1 MTATPPSKPND
12 AQNNTQD
19 NTQNNTQ
26 SPDKFSQTQPLSSE
40 EIEKLTTQ
48 LRRKEG
54 NWVSWGK
61 ACQALQKTGTSAQ
74 AIFEATGFEPI
85 QQNQLTVAAQVF
97 DAMVAGGVS
106 DQAKAHYETRGSD
119 SLYEFRIL
127 PNEDRAAAA
136 DFAFNNGLDSEQVK
150 EIAKGLREFSYSDKP
165 PAGFE
170 KTMGDAAA
178 YHYWRLARQ
187 QGDLQA
193 RSRLIAQSLRFATS
207 DRARSKIEKLLT
219 DFTVTKQKPAPR
231 LPVFR
236 IEEEADAPFIVP
248 VAGPLPLKTEDYKAV
263 PAVEPEDPFGM
274 VKFAGAGA
282 WVPVPGWQVILKA
295 EDPVAILAGYGQL
308 PNAPEGATNEPVL
321 LVIDRAKRQWDEH
334 SYFVIDEAG
343 ELTVRWFEEAPQTKL
358 LGGLILVMRPKKIWD
373 TDYNA
378 ELWQVDE

>member
-1 MTATPPSKPND
+1 MTATPPSTP
-12 AQNNTQD
+12 NNTQ
-19 NTQNNTQ
+19 T
-26 SPDKFSQTQPLSSE
+26 PEGFSQKQALPPK
-40 EIEKLTTQ
+40 EIEQLTTQ

-61 ACQALQKTGTSAQ
+61 ACQALQKTGMDTQ
-74 AIFEATGFEPI
+74 TIFEATGFEPI

-106 DQAKAHYETRGSD
+106 DKAKAHYETRGSD

-136 DFAFNNGLDSEQVK
+136 DFAFDNGLDSEQVK
-150 EIAKGLREFSYSDKP
+150 EVVKGLREFSYSDRP

-178 YHYWRLARQ
+178 YYYWRLAKQ

-207 DRARSKIEKLLT
+207 SSARSKIEKLLT

-236 IEEEADAPFIVP
+236 IEEEADAPYIIP

-263 PAVEPEDPFGM
+263 PAVEPDDPFGM
-274 VKFAGAGA
+274 VKFSGTGA
-282 WVPVPGWQVILKA
+282 WVPVPGWQVIVAA

-308 PNAPEGATNEPVL
+308 PNAPEGATTEPVL
-321 LVIDRAKRQWDEH
+321 LVIDRAKRQWNEN
-334 SYFVIDEAG
+334 SYFVVDEAR
-343 ELTVRWFEEAPQTKL
+343 ELAVRWFEEAPQTKL

-378 ELWQVDE
+378 ELWQIDE

>member
-1 MTATPPSKPND
+1 MTATPPSPPDN
-12 AQNNTQD
+12 AQ
-19 NTQNNTQ
+19 
-26 SPDKFSQTQPLSSE
+26 SRFSQTETLPPE
-40 EIEKLTTQ
+40 EIEQLTSQ

-54 NWVSWGK
+54 NWVFWGK
-61 ACQALQKTGTSAQ
+61 SCQTLQKTGMSPQ

-97 DAMVAGGVS
+97 DAMVAGGAS
-106 DQAKAHYETRGSD
+106 EQAIAHYETRGSD

-127 PNEDRAAAA
+127 PNEERAAAA
-136 DFAFNNGLDSEQVK
+136 DFAFSNGLDSEQVK
-150 EIAKGLREFSYSDKP
+150 EIVKGLKEFSYSEKP

-207 DRARSKIEKLLT
+207 DSARSKIEKLLT
-219 DFTVTKQKPAPR
+219 DFTVAKQKPAPR

-236 IEEEADAPFIVP
+236 IEEEADSPFIVP
-248 VAGPLPLKTEDYKAV
+248 VAGPLPLAIADYKAV

-274 VKFAGAGA
+274 VKFSGTGA

-308 PNAPEGATNEPVL
+308 PNAPEGVTTEPVL
-321 LVIDRAKRQWDEH
+321 IVVDRAKRQWDEH
-334 SYFVIDEAG
+334 SYFVVDEAG
-343 ELTVRWFEEAPQTKL
+343 QLELWWFEEAPQTKL

-378 ELWQVDE
+378 ELWQLDE